1 VLAAEANPSV
11 RQKLQENLDVNRFR
25 QVEVVPYVMADA
37 EGTLAFRGP
46 DADDP
51 DSGNGH
57 VVRDLAEPRA
67 GIIQVEARRLDR
79 VVSAAGIGRLD
90 LIKIDVEGFEWPVL
104 QGAEQT
110 IANFRPHIVF
120 EYDAAYAPRG
130 GGNPPAL
137 ADFFRRHR
145 YRLFAVRRS
154 WAEPVRSDF

>member
-1 VLAAEANPSV
+1 
-11 RQKLQENLDVNRFR
+11 
-25 QVEVVPYVMADA
+25 VEIVPYALADA
-37 EGTLAFRGP
+37 EGTLPFHGP

-57 VVRDLAEPRA
+57 VVRDGAEPRP
-67 GIIQVEARRLDR
+67 GIIPVEARRLDSM
-79 VVSAAGIGRLD
+79 VSAAGIERLD

-130 GGNPPAL
+130 GGSAPAL
-137 ADFFRRHR
+137 ADFFRRHG
-145 YRLFAVRRS
+145 YRLFAVRRT
-154 WAEPVRSDF
+154 WAEPVREDSWPDCANIWAAPFDTGVGSRW